1 MVPPTMPS
9 FRVENVFEC
18 SESTFWEKVFF
29 DAEYN
34 RRLFYDE
41 LHFAEW
47 RELEHK
53 DEGERVHRF
62 VKAQPPMGDL
72 PGPLKAAIGDGAG
85 YEERG
90 VFVRATRRYDANVR
104 PNVLGDKVTVTLIFR
119 TEPIDEKRCRRIV
132 DGTVVARV
140 IFIGSMLEQ
149 RMCQDLSRSYEK
161 SATFTNRFL
170 SEKGWQ

>member
-1 MVPPTMPS
+1 MVRPAMPS

-41 LHFAEW
+41 LHFSEW

-90 VFVRATRRYDANVR
+90 VFVRATRRYDANVQ
-104 PNVLGDKVTVTLIFR
+104 PNRLSDKVTVTLIFR
-119 TEPIDEKRCRRIV
+119 TEPLEGPRCRRIV

-140 IFIGSMLEQ
+140 FLIGSMLEQ
-149 RMCQDLSRSYEK
+149 RMVEDLRRSYEK
-161 SATFTNRFL
+161 SAAFTNRFL

>member
-1 MVPPTMPS
+1 MVPPTMAS

-18 SESTFWEKVFF
+18 SETTFWEKVFF

-41 LHFAEW
+41 LHFREW

-53 DEGERVHRF
+53 DEGERVLRY
-62 VKAQPPMGDL
+62 VKATPQIADL

-90 VFVRATRRYDANVR
+90 VFERAKRRYDANCQ
-104 PNVLGDKVTVTLIFR
+104 PNVLGDKVTVGLVFR
-119 TEPIDEKRCRRIV
+119 TEPVDEQRCRRIV

-140 IFIGSMLEQ
+140 FLIGGMLEQ
-149 RMCQDLSRSYEK
+149 RMIDDLRRNYEK
-161 SATFTNRFL
+161 SAGFTNRFL
-170 SEKGWQ
+170 SEKGWH

>member
-1 MVPPTMPS
+1 MPS

-18 SESTFWEKVFF
+18 SELTFWEKVFF

-41 LHFAEW
+41 LHFSEW
-47 RELEHK
+47 RELERK
-53 DEGERVHRF
+53 DEGERVRRW
-62 VKAQPPMGDL
+62 VKASPPMGDL

-90 VFVRATRRYDANVR
+90 VFERANRRYDANVQ
-104 PNVLGDKVTVTLIFR
+104 PNRLGDKVTVTLVFR
-119 TEPIDEKRCRRIV
+119 TEPLNEKRCRRIV

-140 IFIGSMLEQ
+140 FLIGGMLET
-149 RMCQDLSRSYEK
+149 RMVDDLRRSYEK
-161 SATFTNRFL
+161 SAAFTNRFL
-170 SEKGWQ
+170 AEKGW